1 LSGLPL
7 RASFF
12 YWPGGD
18 FFVDNGA
25 SPGNRIPE
33 TTMDIQ
39 LNGQTTSV
47 AAGIT
52 IGDLIREKDLDPA
65 TVVVEHNLTIIKTA
79 ELNQITLKQND
90 ALEILRFVG
99 GG

>member
-1 LSGLPL
+1 L
-7 RASFF
+7 ASLF
-12 YWPGGD
+12 YFTGCD
-18 FFVDNGA
+18 LFLNNDA
-25 SPGNRIPE
+25 MLGNRNTE

-39 LNGQTTSV
+39 LNGQTTPV

-52 IGDLIREKDLDPA
+52 IGDLIREKDLDPG
-65 TVVVEHNLTIIKTA
+65 TVVVEHNLTIITTA
-79 ELNQITLKQND
+79 ELDQITLKQND

>member
-1 LSGLPL
+1 M
-7 RASFF
+7 ASLF
-12 YWPGGD
+12 YLTGCD
-18 FFVDNGA
+18 LFLNNDA
-25 SPGNRIPE
+25 MPGNRSSE

-39 LNGQTTSV
+39 LNGQTTPV

-52 IGDLIREKDLDPA
+52 IGDLIREKDLDPG
-65 TVVVEHNLTIIKTA
+65 TVVVEHNLTIITTA
-79 ELNQITLKQND
+79 ELDQITLKQND